1 MSYEGN
7 MLTSVRDEASRH
19 AYAGATDFDGVA
31 GQEYPL
37 TYNGAGSLV
46 SDAGRKIARIDYDLN
61 NNPVR
66 IQFTNG
72 NVTKYVYSATGEKL
86 RVIHQTAVPNIT
98 VAIGTVRELTRS
110 EIQYADSTEY
120 LLGGQLTLKNGRID
134 KYLFEEGY
142 CQAAK
147 YNDTQDKFTF
157 YYYDQDHLGSVRQV
171 LRADRS
177 KNGTVMQ
184 TINYYPFGA
193 QFCDGSANNS
203 NAQPYKYNGKELDLM
218 HGLNTYDYG
227 ARQYNPVTARWD
239 RVDRMAEKYYPYSP
253 YAYCGNNPV
262 RYIDEHGDSLSL
274 SGSEEDVNS
283 TLNVYNQGMG
293 GYYQASINKNGIV
306 TLCANKNVDFAN
318 MTEQETAVYT
328 QLKRVI
334 DSQHMTTIN
343 IENNSSEVIIG
354 NAKSATIDIGDINAL
369 KGLTQSGPV
378 AALMHETNEQ
388 SFLQNPNFRSNDEY
402 RVVRAHAA
410 AEGLEHSYTGNIG
423 VTNILDIN
431 SH

>member
-1 MSYEGN
+1 MKS
-7 MLTSVRDEASRH
+7 MRLRH
-19 AYAGATDFDGVA
+19 IILFLLMAVFVTPIRAGIHTD
-31 GQEYPL
+31 
-37 TYNGAGSLV
+37 
-46 SDAGRKIARIDYDLN
+46 
-61 NNPVR
+61 
-66 IQFTNG
+66 
-72 NVTKYVYSATGEKL
+72 
-86 RVIHQTAVPNIT
+86 
-98 VAIGTVRELTRS
+98 
-110 EIQYADSTEY
+110 Y
-120 LLGGQLTLKNGRID
+120 LLGGNYVYNNGSQWYLKLDCGEVSLTGSTS
-134 KYLFEEGY
+134 
-142 CQAAK
+142 ASS
-147 YNDTQDKFTF
+147 
-157 YYYDQDHLGSVRQV
+157 YYYDLKDYQGNVRMAVRSGSSSHFMT
-171 LRADRS
+171 D
-177 KNGTVMQ
+177 
-184 TINYYPFGA
+184 YYPYGGVIRKGRIGTHHRLFI
-193 QFCDGSANNS
+193 
-203 NAQPYKYNGKELDLM
+203 GKELDKM
-218 HGLNTYDYG
+218 HGLNWYDFE
-227 ARQYNPVTARWD
+227 ARMYDPTLGRFMTM
-239 RVDRMAEKYYPYSP
+239 DRMAEKYYPLSP

-274 SGSEEDVNS
+274 SGSEENVNS

-318 MTEQETAVYT
+318 MTEQERAVYT

-431 SH
+431 SNNNSGFLRFMRGNSVIESKKIINGNF

>member
-1 MSYEGN
+1 MA
-7 MLTSVRDEASRH
+7 VRSGSSSH
-19 AYAGATDFDGVA
+19 FMTDYYPYGGVIRK
-31 GQEYPL
+31 
-37 TYNGAGSLV
+37 
-46 SDAGRKIARIDYDLN
+46 GR
-61 NNPVR
+61 
-66 IQFTNG
+66 
-72 NVTKYVYSATGEKL
+72 
-86 RVIHQTAVPNIT
+86 
-98 VAIGTVRELTRS
+98 IGTHHR
-110 EIQYADSTEY
+110 
-120 LLGGQLTLKNGRID
+120 
-134 KYLFEEGY
+134 LF
-142 CQAAK
+142 
-147 YNDTQDKFTF
+147 
-157 YYYDQDHLGSVRQV
+157 
-171 LRADRS
+171 
-177 KNGTVMQ
+177 
-184 TINYYPFGA
+184 I
-193 QFCDGSANNS
+193 
-203 NAQPYKYNGKELDLM
+203 GKELDKM
-218 HGLNTYDYG
+218 HGLNWYDFE
-227 ARQYNPVTARWD
+227 ARMYDPTLGRFMTM
-239 RVDRMAEKYYPYSP
+239 DRMAEKYYPLSP

-318 MTEQETAVYT
+318 MTEQERAVYT

-431 SH
+431 SNNNSGFLRFMRGNSVIESKKIINGNF